1 MRSNQR
7 NKRNKIKYLLISASI
22 LLLVFLSFLFLKK
35 DEYFLKKDSPDI
47 NEEESETNEV
57 ENAEDNIEKMTFIAA
72 GDLMFHNEQLESAY
86 DSELDKYDFNEY
98 FEYVKPYFENADLAI
113 ANLETTLAGDRLPYV
128 GYPFFNS
135 PDSVIDAIKK
145 SGIDVVTTTNNHSF
159 DTDLEGLQRT
169 AKILED
175 HDLDYVGTYYSS
187 PTSRIKMKQ
196 INNINIGILAYTEMI
211 NDQNNLNMSDEELK
225 EHINL
230 MDKDSITQ
238 DVQEAKDNDADIIIA
253 SMHWGVEYD
262 HKPSTTQK
270 EYAQFLADEGVDII
284 IGSHPHVIQPSEELE
299 SNNTFVIYSLG
310 NFISNQRRE
319 TLGDD
324 LSRTEDGLMV
334 QFEIEKNLEE
344 ESTEITAIDYIPTW
358 VYKSEENDGKYEYK
372 IIPAEDFIN
381 NKNKI
386 ADNNTKIPLD
396 RVQESLDETKKIL
409 QIE

>member
-1 MRSNQR
+1 MRSNHKR
-7 NKRNKIKYLLISASI
+7 KGNKRRYLLIGVSI
-22 LLLVFLSFLFLKK
+22 LLLVFLSLFFLKK
-35 DEYFLKKDSPDI
+35 EKYFLKDDSPDI
-47 NEEESETNEV
+47 NEEEPKTDEV
-57 ENAEDNIEKMTFIAA
+57 ENTKDNIEKMTFIAA
-72 GDLMFHNEQLESAY
+72 GDLMFHDDQLKSAY
-86 DSELDKYDFNEY
+86 DSESDQYDFNEY

-145 SGIDVVTTTNNHSF
+145 SGIDLVTTTNNHSF

-169 AKILED
+169 AKTLEN

-196 INNINIGILAYTEMI
+196 INNIDIGILAYTEMI
-211 NDQNNLNMSDEELK
+211 NDQNNLNMSNEELK

-262 HKPSTTQK
+262 HEPSATQK

-324 LSRTEDGLMV
+324 LSRTEDGLIV
-334 QFEIEKNLEE
+334 QIEIEKNLEE
-344 ESTEITAIDYIPTW
+344 DNTEITAINYIPTW
-358 VYKSEENDGKYEYK
+358 VYKSEEKNGKYEYK
-372 IIPAEDFIN
+372 IIPTEDFIN
-381 NKNKI
+381 NKNNI
-386 ADNNTKIPLD
+386 ADNNTEIPLD
-396 RVQESLDETKKIL
+396 RIQESLDATKKIL